1 MVFNINTNINKNETI
16 SILILDSLI
25 VISFNIDKD
34 TYKTDTRH
42 ETLTKCNTRIL
53 KTN

>member
-16 SILILDSLI
+16 SILIDSLI
-25 VISFNIDKD
+25 VISFNIDRD